1 MLLFSKIFEQAH
13 KDGAEQFGVNW
24 IEANRSAIDVACEFD
39 LDNVLSDNKFK
50 AVISKLS
57 LAILQSQEYKYL
69 ILSGEGGFRTEHS
82 FLMECDT
89 LEEAN
94 EEFEKFKAGE
104 YKDTYL
110 FIYKAIK
117 IKEQ

>member
-1 MLLFSKIFEQAH
+1 MLLVSKIFEQAH

-39 LDNVLSDNKFK
+39 LDNILSDNKFK

-57 LAILQSQEYKYL
+57 LAILQSQDFKYL

>member
-1 MLLFSKIFEQAH
+1 MKELIGKIAKYLHDATVYEH
-13 KDGAEQFGVNW
+13 PDNED
-24 IEANRSAIDVACEFD
+24 IANDIY
-39 LDNVLSDNKFK
+39 NVVFQDF
-50 AVISKLS
+50 
-57 LAILQSQEYKYL
+57 KYL

-104 YKDTYL
+104 YKDAYL
-110 FIYKAIK
+110 FIYKGFK
-117 IKEQ
+117 IKEQWTIK

>member
-1 MLLFSKIFEQAH
+1 MLTEMKELIGKIAKYLH
-13 KDGAEQFGVNW
+13 
-24 IEANRSAIDVACEFD
+24 EATVYEYPDSEDIANDIH
-39 LDNVLSDNKFK
+39 NVVFQDF
-50 AVISKLS
+50 
-57 LAILQSQEYKYL
+57 KYL

-82 FLMECDT
+82 FLMECDS
-89 LEEAN
+89 LEEAS
-94 EEFEKFKAGE
+94 EEFDKFKTGE

>member
-1 MLLFSKIFEQAH
+1 MKAQIVNSISQYMADATVYEYP
-13 KDGAEQFGVNW
+13 DNEVIAEDIYRR
-24 IEANRSAIDVACEFD
+24 IEPLIQIE
-39 LDNVLSDNKFK
+39 
-50 AVISKLS
+50 
-57 LAILQSQEYKYL
+57 EYKYL

-82 FLMECDT
+82 FLMECET

-94 EEFEKFKAGE
+94 EELDKFKTGE